1 MHLNE
6 KLYIH
11 PVREVFSLK
20 SKLARKGRII
30 SYMSCLLVTTFN
42 SVLVG
47 ALKVLATCIAR
58 YSYSSKGGPPRRP
71 LGEPA
76 PKLIT

>member
-1 MHLNE
+1 M
-6 KLYIH
+6 
-11 PVREVFSLK
+11 EVFSLK
-20 SKLARKGRII
+20 FKLARKGRII

-47 ALKVLATCIAR
+47 ALKALAICMAR
-58 YSYSSKGGPPRRP
+58 YSYPSKGDPPQRP

-76 PKLIT
+76 PTLIT